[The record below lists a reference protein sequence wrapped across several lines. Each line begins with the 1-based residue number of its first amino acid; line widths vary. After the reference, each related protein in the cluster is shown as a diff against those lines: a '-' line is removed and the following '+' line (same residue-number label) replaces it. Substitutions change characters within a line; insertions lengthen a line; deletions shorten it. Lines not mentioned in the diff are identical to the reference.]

1 MMNSRISKSQK
12 IRQIPLRAVLIV
24 PFVLQIVG
32 AVGLVGFLSYRSGQE
47 AVENMAISL
56 MSEIG
61 DRIDQNLNSYL
72 QKSVQVTRNNAE
84 AAKLGILNYND
95 LAGVKRYF
103 WQQSEI
109 FNEISI
115 WLIATEQ
122 KTILIVDRQDK
133 LSSFIRIRDKSS
145 DYNWDKLIGI

>member
-95 LAGVKRYF
+95 LAGVKREHPRMDMSNNT
-103 WQQSEI
+103 QEL
-109 FNEISI
+109 E
-115 WLIATEQ
+115 
-122 KTILIVDRQDK
+122 
-133 LSSFIRIRDKSS
+133 
-145 DYNWDKLIGI
+145 

>member
-145 DYNWDKLIGI
+145 DYNWDKLISI